1 MAISIKSINLQN
13 FRGFEDLHLNLNKYV
28 TCISGH
34 NGTGKSTILAALS
47 NTGEYKK
54 DKTLNNKPFRGEFE
68 KIILGDPNYDKKINS
83 EINIEFEN
91 LFEDGHKINSVKYR
105 TAIQNKKSVLP
116 HYRPLSP
123 KDIIELK
130 DIDVKYSEL
139 PWKLYRNTGKLKHPR
154 FRLIPKKD
162 KNRDHERKIEWPTF
176 YLGLSRLYPLGEVE
190 ENLLIKDLNSGYED
204 KISKI
209 HKDIMTSSD
218 EYEAVQVTNING
230 MKTGVLVNTTTYPGT
245 ANSAGQD
252 NLGQILSAVFS
263 FEKLK
268 SNKENTGYKGGLL
281 LIDEID
287 ATLHPAAQNKLLNF
301 LLEKS
306 LELDLQIVFTTHSLS
321 LLEYINDTSNDKVT
335 INYLTKH
342 TGQINVVENPKND
355 YLRRDL
361 MLKLGQPIKQSISVL
376 TEDDTARWYL
386 AHLLNYYVQKRPNT
400 KLQIDTLKM
409 VDCHIG
415 WSSIVSLVK
424 NDFDYFKNYLIIFDT
439 DLNNDDNY
447 RNLEK
452 SFRGTPFK
460 IDENYYV
467 LPAPKSLK
475 NYNIEKIMW
484 EYISNLQAD
493 HLFFKSD
500 FALKFPIHKGMIS
513 ENGPFSGD
521 FDEYTNESKKIKEW
535 FTNYRWICDEA
546 IYYYFSDNEE
556 VILPFASKIEKF
568 YRKSII

>member
-1 MAISIKSINLQN
+1 M
-13 FRGFEDLHLNLNKYV
+13 
-28 TCISGH
+28 
-34 NGTGKSTILAALS
+34 
-47 NTGEYKK
+47 
-54 DKTLNNKPFRGEFE
+54 
-68 KIILGDPNYDKKINS
+68 
-83 EINIEFEN
+83 
-91 LFEDGHKINSVKYR
+91 
-105 TAIQNKKSVLP
+105 
-116 HYRPLSP
+116 
-123 KDIIELK
+123 
-130 DIDVKYSEL
+130 
-139 PWKLYRNTGKLKHPR
+139 
-154 FRLIPKKD
+154 
-162 KNRDHERKIEWPTF
+162 
-176 YLGLSRLYPLGEVE
+176 
-190 ENLLIKDLNSGYED
+190 
-204 KISKI
+204 
-209 HKDIMTSSD
+209 
-218 EYEAVQVTNING
+218 
-230 MKTGVLVNTTTYPGT
+230 
-245 ANSAGQD
+245 
-252 NLGQILSAVFS
+252 
-263 FEKLK
+263 K